1 MYAVMFEVEKDEL
14 IYDSGKD
21 HFTAMD
27 KPMVF
32 ATKEEAQARANKWNT
47 GRVVPYISP
56 MTDDERQRS
65 KEREAINNVHRRI

>member
-32 ATKEEAQARANKWNT
+32 ATKKEAQARANKWNT
-47 GRVVPYISP
+47 GRVVPY
-56 MTDDERQRS
+56 D
-65 KEREAINNVHRRI
+65 RR